1 VREPGQFLRTLD
13 MIGDPDAYG
22 RELATLE
29 AAMSV
34 LARRAE
40 AGALLAVIS
49 TLARHAKGAAGG
61 GTQRADHAL
70 RAMKS
75 MIDKQRLVP
84 IANALLT
91 GPPHQREA
99 ARQLLVLAG
108 SAGVHALYIAREGL
122 IDQSARPVFV
132 KVFKETGPAGWSLL
146 SAVLPRMEVRDDA
159 ELALVEDLLRAM
171 PERQDPVLG
180 EAVAKFLAH
189 PRLRPAALS
198 AIVPL
203 WGERARK
210 PLLDA
215 LEFAE
220 EPARIVAISEL
231 RRMRAVDEHVVTVIE
246 RLLTMRG
253 SASEELRAAV
263 SAALADVTPPLRAR
277 AIGLLSKGVEGK
289 RGFVAMLRGD
299 GGTDESIVVTEAMA
313 RALLALDRNEGVR
326 ALKAR
331 ISRSDGLMRARL
343 TAVLQMA

>member
-1 VREPGQFLRTLD
+1 
-13 MIGDPDAYG
+13 
-22 RELATLE
+22 
-29 AAMSV
+29 
-34 LARRAE
+34 
-40 AGALLAVIS
+40 
-49 TLARHAKGAAGG
+49 
-61 GTQRADHAL
+61 
-70 RAMKS
+70 MKS

-91 GPPHQREA
+91 GPPYQREA

-122 IDQSARPVFV
+122 TDQSARPVFV

-171 PERQDPVLG
+171 PDRQDPVLG

-198 AIVPL
+198 AIAPL

-210 PLLDA
+210 PLMDA
-215 LEFAE
+215 MEFAE

-231 RRMRAVDEHVVTVIE
+231 RRMRAVDEQVVNVIE

-253 SASEELRAAV
+253 SASEEVRAAI

-277 AIGLLSKGVEGK
+277 AIGLLTKGVEGK
-289 RGFVAMLRGD
+289 RGLVAKVFGD
-299 GGTDESIVVTEAMA
+299 GGTDESVVVTEAMA

-326 ALKAR
+326 AIKAR
-331 ISRSDGLMRARL
+331 IQRSDGLMRARL
-343 TAVLQMA
+343 SAVLQMA